1 MAGKASREN
10 GKKGG
15 RPKGRRS
22 ASTLEREAVLRAFNQ
37 RVMRQA
43 DRLFHAQMMA
53 AEGVSFLFR
62 RPKRGG
68 ASVRV
73 TDQETLR
80 QFFDG
85 ELDDDPSTLF
95 YVVTER
101 PSAEAADRLLNRALG
116 KAKESVEV
124 SGPGGGP
131 VHIRNFYAIPK
142 PDADV

>member
-53 AEGVSFLFR
+53 A
-62 RPKRGG
+62 
-68 ASVRV
+68 
-73 TDQETLR
+73 
-80 QFFDG
+80 
-85 ELDDDPSTLF
+85 
-95 YVVTER
+95 
-101 PSAEAADRLLNRALG
+101 AEASRFYSAGRRRA
-116 KAKESVEV
+116 AR
-124 SGPGGGP
+124 P
-131 VHIRNFYAIPK
+131 FA
-142 PDADV
+142 